1 MQSTLA
7 LGVAVWLV
15 CSASLFAHGDPS
27 SSAATAQIELEVLN
41 NIQGVDLRS
50 YLQTVE
56 KIIKIKWYNLIP
68 ESARP
73 PIMKRGQVVIEFAIL
88 KDGKIAGMKLVSGSG
103 DVALDRGEWGA
114 ITASNPLPSPPPQ
127 FTGSALALRVPFYY
141 NSNPDSSLWVRVPEQ
156 VRVSEIL
163 IAPPQPSKRDA

>member
-1 MQSTLA
+1 MLAEASSMQSTLA

-41 NIQGVDLRS
+41 NTQGVDLRS

-103 DVALDRGEWGA
+103 DVALDRGAWGVGRHHCFQPVA
-114 ITASNPLPSPPPQ
+114 FS
-127 FTGSALALRVPFYY
+127 SAPVYWFSSCPARALLLQLQSRFLALGPGTRT
-141 NSNPDSSLWVRVPEQ
+141 SSP
-156 VRVSEIL
+156 
-163 IAPPQPSKRDA
+163 

>member
-1 MQSTLA
+1 
-7 LGVAVWLV
+7 
-15 CSASLFAHGDPS
+15 
-27 SSAATAQIELEVLN
+27 
-41 NIQGVDLRS
+41 VDLRS

-73 PIMKRGQVVIEFAIL
+73 PLMKRGQVVIEFAIL

-103 DVALDRGEWGA
+103 DVALDRGAWGA

-127 FTGSALALRVPFYY
+127 FTGSVLALRVPFDY
-141 NSNPDSSLWVRVPEQ
+141 NSNPDSSLWVRVPENKFA
-156 VRVSEIL
+156 L
-163 IAPPQPSKRDA
+163 AKY

>member
-1 MQSTLA
+1 MLAEASSMQSTLA

-41 NIQGVDLRS
+41 NTQGVDRRA

-56 KIIKIKWYNLIP
+56 KIIKIKWYNWIP

-73 PIMKRGQVVIEFAIL
+73 LIMKRGQVVIEFAIL

-103 DVALDRGEWGA
+103 DVALDRGAWGA
-114 ITASNPLPSPPPQ
+114 ITASNP
-127 FTGSALALRVPFYY
+127 
-141 NSNPDSSLWVRVPEQ
+141 
-156 VRVSEIL
+156 
-163 IAPPQPSKRDA
+163 